1 MNASKDY
8 ESQYMI
14 IEALEDDFSV
24 SLNGDDD
31 VDSNIEY
38 SIDGKIWNI
47 LEFGQTTTKIDRG
60 MQFLLKGE
68 YTYNSLRSISFLITK
83 QCNLKGNCMAL
94 LGDRFAIINN
104 TLEGRG
110 GAFYGLFINCT
121 GIISVGENF
130 LPATTLSPNCYNKM
144 FAGCTNLIKA
154 PELPVTIL
162 AESCYNSMFDG
173 CTKLNY
179 IKMLATDISANN
191 CLIAWVNGVASSGTF
206 VKNPE
211 ATWEVYGDDG
221 IPNGWKVVMDGEE
234 SNLKSFQVDYLG
246 DVEEFYFEDGMTW
259 GEWVDS
265 EYNNGD
271 YAVDEIDDSICKLEF
286 DIRYG
291 WIGDD
296 YGYVLSSDIILEK
309 TYYLMS

>member
-14 IEALEDDFSV
+14 IEALEDDFSI
-24 SLNGDDD
+24 SLNGDYD

-38 SIDGKIWNI
+38 SIDGKIWNT

-68 YTYNSLRSISFLITK
+68 YTYNSIRSVSFLITK

-110 GAFYGLFINCT
+110 GTFFGLFINCT
-121 GIISVGENF
+121 GIISVCENF
-130 LPATTLSPNCYNKM
+130 LPATILSPNCYNKM

-154 PELPVTIL
+154 PELPATIL
-162 AESCYNSMFDG
+162 VEHCYNSMFDG

-179 IKMLATDISANN
+179 IKMLATDISASN
-191 CLIAWVNGVASSGTF
+191 CLIYWVNGVASSGTF
-206 VKNPE
+206 VKNPD
-211 ATWEVYGDDG
+211 ATWDVVGNDGVPEGWIVKFEGEEDNLITFTIDG
-221 IPNGWKVVMDGEE
+221 IEYQAEE
-234 SNLKSFQVDYLG
+234 
-246 DVEEFYFEDGMTW
+246 GMTW
-259 GEWVDS
+259 GEWVNS
-265 EYNNGD
+265 SYNTGGC
-271 YAVDEIDDSICKLEF
+271 YIGPLDDSVLTT
-286 DIRYG
+286 G
-291 WIGDD
+291 PIGVVYIGTED
-296 YGYVLSSDIILEK
+296 YYVFASDSIISN
-309 TYYLMS
+309 YNYLLVN